1 MSGGYKSMKNLN
13 QWFEKGVNKY
23 QYIQDMKTHKE
34 SLLTIYNKFR
44 LNEEDMSFLQT
55 VQEKKLRAIVLSEDW
70 CGDAMVNLP
79 IFLRIAEEA
88 LIETRL
94 LYRDMNLDLMDQ
106 YLTNGK
112 SRSIP
117 IIIIIDENGEEVA
130 KWGPRAPKVQELV
143 EEMKSSLPEKDST
156 EYEQAFKSF
165 ISKMTDQFL
174 TNESLWEEVKQDLIQ
189 TIRRIS
195 K

>member
-1 MSGGYKSMKNLN
+1 MKNLN
-13 QWFEKGVNKY
+13 QWFEKGISKY
-23 QYIQDMKTHKE
+23 QYIHEMKTHKE
-34 SLLTIYNKFR
+34 NLLTIYNKFR
-44 LNEEDMSFLQT
+44 LDDEDRSFLQT

-79 IFLRIAEEA
+79 IFLRIAEES
-88 LIETRL
+88 LMETRL
-94 LYRDMNLDLMDQ
+94 LYRDMNLELMDQ

-117 IIIIIDENGEEVA
+117 IIIIIDEAGEEVA

-143 EEMKSSLPEKDST
+143 EKMKSSLPDKDSS

-165 ISKMTDQFL
+165 ISEVTEQFL
-174 TNESLWEEVKQDLIQ
+174 TNESIWEEVKKDLIQ